1 MIQISVSFPLTMV
14 REKPPSNTGTRY
26 FITQGSS
33 EVSSALPDS
42 THLEA
47 DFRLVGHMLHAARNG
62 CSRTI
67 VRGNDTDICIIFLA
81 YLVPTNTTPMQ
92 QLLQAVI

>member
-33 EVSSALPDS
+33 KVSSALPDS
-42 THLEA
+42 THLGSSQSSKVTCHYSIQSC
-47 DFRLVGHMLHAARNG
+47 F
-62 CSRTI
+62 
-67 VRGNDTDICIIFLA
+67 
-81 YLVPTNTTPMQ
+81 
-92 QLLQAVI
+92 VILEQKKKSVLKFEGKILSSSNVSGS